1 MCNNDD
7 DDDGDGDMMMLVL
20 MTMVLITMMMTM
32 AVVTVHLSP
41 FLLKRA
47 FCAMHSLNI
56 EESESNQSSLFQADD
71 E

>member
-32 AVVTVHLSP
+32 AVVRVHLSP

-56 EESESNQSSLFQADD
+56 EESESNQSSFIPSR
-71 E
+71 